1 MAGASRREKLGER
14 LRRNVVVL
22 LFNPAYLVDLGGET
36 VLRMQKARS
45 VFESRFQLD
54 GLGDLSE
61 EEEDLLLVSLMML
74 LLLERDRG

>member
-61 EEEDLLLVSLMML
+61 EEEDLLLVSLMMV

>member
-1 MAGASRREKLGER
+1 VAGASRREKLGER

-61 EEEDLLLVSLMML
+61 EEEDLLLVSLMMV